1 MKITTASIHFNA
13 DHKLISYIEKKAAK
27 LGQFYDRIIDTSI
40 FLKLENSGQVKDK
53 IVEIKMMV
61 PGDLLIA
68 TESSKTFEAA
78 TDVAV
83 DNMKR
88 QLIRYKERMQARPT
102 KSL

>member
-1 MKITTASIHFNA
+1 MKITTASIHFTA
-13 DHKLISYIEKKAAK
+13 DQKLISYIQKKAAK
-27 LGQFYDRIIDTSI
+27 LGQFYDRIIDASI
-40 FLKLENSGQVKDK
+40 YLKLENTGQVKDK
-53 IVEIKMMV
+53 IVEIKLMV

-88 QLIRYKERMQARPT
+88 QLIRYKERLQTRPT

>member
-13 DHKLISYIEKKAAK
+13 DQKLISYIERKAAK
-27 LGQFYDRIIDTSI
+27 LGQFYDRIIDASI
-40 FLKLENSGQVKDK
+40 FLKLENTGQVKDK
-53 IVEIKMMV
+53 IVEIKLMV

-88 QLIRYKERMQARPT
+88 QLIRYKERLQSRPT